1 MSRASENLTTR
12 RRFLQQSAGAALGL
26 AAGASAAASPTST
39 QAVRPGQGH
48 PSRVVE
54 LFSDRAVSGRV
65 VHRRIISE
73 LIELGVCQL
82 TDQDS
87 AADAW
92 RTLLRDDDI
101 IGLKFNHSGAGAIG
115 TNEIFGRVLFKS
127 LLDAG
132 FRPEQLV
139 VMELPPRVLE
149 QQTLAQVPGWTSRVF
164 DFGSGKDA
172 LAAVVDQVTAIINI
186 PFLKTHNIAGMSGC
200 LKNISHA
207 FVRHPARFHRNG
219 CDPYVADI
227 VGLPVIRDKLRLH
240 LVNALRIV
248 VDNGPQAREKDI
260 HAAKSILVSRDP
272 VAADTVGQDILDAR
286 RLERKLP
293 RLASDAGKLPIL
305 ATAARKG
312 LGMND
317 PDALDHI
324 KMRV

>member
-1 MSRASENLTTR
+1 MTRASENLTTR

-26 AAGASAAASPTST
+26 ATGASAAASPTST
-39 QAVRPGQGH
+39 QAVPPGQGH

-139 VMELPPRVLE
+139 VMELPLRVLE
-149 QQTLAQVPGWTSRVF
+149 QQTLPQVPGWTSRVF

-260 HAAKSILVSRDP
+260 HAAKSILVSQDP

>member
-1 MSRASENLTTR
+1 MTSASENLTTR

-26 AAGASAAASPTST
+26 ATGASAAVSPTST
-39 QAVRPGQGH
+39 QAGSP
-48 PSRVVE
+48 PKASRVVE
-54 LFSDRAVSGRV
+54 LFNERAVSGRM
-65 VHRRIISE
+65 VHGRIVTE
-73 LIELGVCQL
+73 MVEQGLCRL
-82 TDQDS
+82 TDQAS

-101 IGLKFNHSGAGAIG
+101 IGLKFNHSGAGGIG
-115 TNEIFGRVLFKS
+115 TNEILGQVLFKS
-127 LLDAG
+127 LLDAD
-132 FRPEQLV
+132 FRPDQLV
-139 VMELPPRVLE
+139 VMELRAGVLE
-149 QQTLAQVPGWTSRVF
+149 RRTLSQVQGWTSRVF

-172 LAAVVDQVTAIINI
+172 LAAVVDQVTAVINI

-227 VGLPVIRDKLRLH
+227 VGLPIIGDKLRLH

-260 HAAKSILVSRDP
+260 HGAKSILVSRDP

-286 RLERKLP
+286 RLQRNLP
-293 RLASDAGKLPIL
+293 RLAADAGKLPIL
-305 ATAARKG
+305 ATAARRG

-324 KMRV
+324 KIRV

>member
-1 MSRASENLTTR
+1 MTRASENLTTR

-26 AAGASAAASPTST
+26 ATGASAAASPTST
-39 QAVRPGQGH
+39 QAVPPGKGD

-54 LFSDRAVSGRV
+54 LFSERAVSGRM
-65 VHRRIISE
+65 VHSRIVTDMLE
-73 LIELGVCQL
+73 QGLCRL
-82 TDQDS
+82 TDQAS
-87 AADAW
+87 TADAW

-101 IGLKFNHSGAGAIG
+101 IGLKFNHSGADGIG
-115 TNEIFGRVLFKS
+115 TNEVLGRVLFQS
-127 LLDAG
+127 LLDAD

-139 VMELPPRVLE
+139 VMELPSRVLE
-149 QQTLAQVPGWTSRVF
+149 RRTLPQVQGWTSRVF
-164 DFGSGKDA
+164 DFSSGKDA
-172 LAAVVDQVTAIINI
+172 LAAVVDQVTAVINI

-227 VGLPVIRDKLRLH
+227 VGLPIIGDKLRLH

-248 VDNGPQAREKDI
+248 VDNGPQARERDI
-260 HAAKSILVSRDP
+260 HPAKSILVSRDP

-286 RLERKLP
+286 RLQRNLP
-293 RLASDAGKLPIL
+293 RLAGDAGKLPIL
-305 ATAARKG
+305 ATAARRG

-324 KMRV
+324 KIRV

>member
-1 MSRASENLTTR
+1 MTRASENLTTR

-26 AAGASAAASPTST
+26 ATGASAAVSPTST
-39 QAVRPGQGH
+39 QAASPPK

-54 LFSDRAVSGRV
+54 LFNERAVSGRM
-65 VHRRIISE
+65 VHSRIVTE
-73 LIELGVCQL
+73 MVEQGLCRL
-82 TDQDS
+82 TDQAS

-92 RTLLRDDDI
+92 RTLLRDDDV
-101 IGLKFNHSGAGAIG
+101 IGLKFNQSGAGGIG
-115 TNEIFGRVLFKS
+115 TNEILAEVLFKS
-127 LLDAG
+127 LLDAD

-139 VMELPPRVLE
+139 VMELRPGVLE
-149 QQTLAQVPGWTSRVF
+149 RRTLPQVQGWTSRVF

-172 LAAVVDQVTAIINI
+172 LAAVVDQVTAVINI

-227 VGLPVIRDKLRLH
+227 VGLPIIGDKLRLH

-260 HAAKSILVSRDP
+260 HPAKSILVSRDP

-286 RLERKLP
+286 RLQRHLP
-293 RLASDAGKLPIL
+293 RLAADAGKLPIL
-305 ATAARKG
+305 ATAASRG

-324 KMRV
+324 KIRA